1 MHKSWNEIDVDMIVR
16 SFKKCGISN
25 ALDGTEDDALYED
38 ELPVNNTSENDHES
52 DNENADDR
60 SCWDIYDDTLTA
72 QEMNELYA
80 AQSEDDESDQNDI

>member
-1 MHKSWNEIDVDMIVR
+1 MFLKICNLQNLHIHS
-16 SFKKCGISN
+16 
-25 ALDGTEDDALYED
+25 T
-38 ELPVNNTSENDHES
+38 VNNTSGNDHES

-80 AQSEDDESDQNDI
+80 AQSKDDEFDQNDI